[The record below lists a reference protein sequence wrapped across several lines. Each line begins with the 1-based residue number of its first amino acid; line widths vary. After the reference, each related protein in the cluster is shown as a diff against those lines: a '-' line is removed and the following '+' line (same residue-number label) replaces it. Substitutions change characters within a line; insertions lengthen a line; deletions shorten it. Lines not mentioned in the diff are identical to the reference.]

1 MNIFKKIIIFVLAIF
16 LCALGI
22 AVSTQTELGTT
33 PISTLPYVLTF
44 IAPLS
49 FGVSTAIICAV
60 FMLLQILILKN
71 NFKLVEYLQMAV
83 AVCFGLFID
92 IGMRLAEPFKSGIY
106 ACNIIMLVVGS
117 AILAFGI
124 CLECHADF
132 LYVPGEGLVR
142 AVSSKYGFEFG
153 KIKVLFDLLLC
164 FLSAVLSIAVLHEI
178 HGLGEG
184 TVMSAVLVG
193 TFVYLFRRIWF
204 LHAK

>member
-22 AVSTQTELGTT
+22 AVSTQAELWTT

-83 AVCFGLFID
+83 AVFFWTVH
-92 IGMRLAEPFKSGIY
+92 RYWNA
-106 ACNIIMLVVGS
+106 
-117 AILAFGI
+117 
-124 CLECHADF
+124 
-132 LYVPGEGLVR
+132 
-142 AVSSKYGFEFG
+142 
-153 KIKVLFDLLLC
+153 
-164 FLSAVLSIAVLHEI
+164 
-178 HGLGEG
+178 LGG
-184 TVMSAVLVG
+184 TV
-193 TFVYLFRRIWF
+193 
-204 LHAK
+204 